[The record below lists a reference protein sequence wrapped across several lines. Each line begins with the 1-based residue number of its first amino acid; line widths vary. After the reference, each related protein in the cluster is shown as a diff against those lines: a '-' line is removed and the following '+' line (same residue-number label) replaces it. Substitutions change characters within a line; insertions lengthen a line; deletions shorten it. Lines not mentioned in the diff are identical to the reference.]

1 MSLDRAIALAQ
12 AAVAADRKGD
22 RSDAKDCFVEAAS
35 QLLAVVKAEPDRT
48 KAAKL
53 AQRMESYV
61 ARAEQLAAVSKPPP
75 PPPKRRPPR
84 ARASTTA
91 NYFSADAAFRRDV
104 ETARQACRAI
114 ERQASDYADAGFG
127 GRRALGRG
135 KGTEAVVGWRR
146 ARELADKVFD
156 GDPSPRDVDQGALGD
171 CWLLSSLSV
180 LAHFP
185 ELVRRVLVT
194 PDLSARGVYACRLCR
209 AGEWR
214 VVYVDELLPVRRD
227 GRAAFC
233 QVATALWPALVEKAR
248 PRRLMSRRWRTATLQ
263 PLANAGVRKDFWV
276 L

>member
-22 RSDAKDCFVEAAS
+22 RSAAKDCFVEAAS

-61 ARAEQLAAVSKPPP
+61 ARAEQLAAVSKPP
-75 PPPKRRPPR
+75 PPR

-156 GDPSPRDVDQGALGD
+156 GDPSPRDVDQGA
-171 CWLLSSLSV
+171 
-180 LAHFP
+180 
-185 ELVRRVLVT
+185 RRGAECT
-194 PDLSARGVYACRLCR
+194 P
-209 AGEWR
+209 
-214 VVYVDELLPVRRD
+214 
-227 GRAAFC
+227 
-233 QVATALWPALVEKAR
+233 
-248 PRRLMSRRWRTATLQ
+248 
-263 PLANAGVRKDFWV
+263 
-276 L
+276 

>member
-22 RSDAKDCFVEAAS
+22 RSAAKDCFVEAAS

-75 PPPKRRPPR
+75 PPKCTR

-156 GDPSPRDVDQGALGD
+156 GDPSPHDVDQGA
-171 CWLLSSLSV
+171 
-180 LAHFP
+180 
-185 ELVRRVLVT
+185 RRGAECT
-194 PDLSARGVYACRLCR
+194 P
-209 AGEWR
+209 
-214 VVYVDELLPVRRD
+214 
-227 GRAAFC
+227 
-233 QVATALWPALVEKAR
+233 
-248 PRRLMSRRWRTATLQ
+248 
-263 PLANAGVRKDFWV
+263 
-276 L
+276 

>member
-22 RSDAKDCFVEAAS
+22 RSAAKDCFVEAAS

-75 PPPKRRPPR
+75 PPPKRQPPR

-135 KGTEAVVGWRR
+135 KGTEAGVGWRR

-156 GDPSPRDVDQGALGD
+156 GDPSPRDVDQGA
-171 CWLLSSLSV
+171 
-180 LAHFP
+180 
-185 ELVRRVLVT
+185 RRGAECT
-194 PDLSARGVYACRLCR
+194 P
-209 AGEWR
+209 
-214 VVYVDELLPVRRD
+214 
-227 GRAAFC
+227 
-233 QVATALWPALVEKAR
+233 
-248 PRRLMSRRWRTATLQ
+248 
-263 PLANAGVRKDFWV
+263 
-276 L
+276 

>member
-22 RSDAKDCFVEAAS
+22 RSAAKDCFVEAAS

-75 PPPKRRPPR
+75 PPPKRQPPR

-135 KGTEAVVGWRR
+135 TGTLAIGKRR
-146 ARELADKVFD
+146 
-156 GDPSPRDVDQGALGD
+156 
-171 CWLLSSLSV
+171 
-180 LAHFP
+180 
-185 ELVRRVLVT
+185 T
-194 PDLSARGVYACRLCR
+194 P
-209 AGEWR
+209 
-214 VVYVDELLPVRRD
+214 
-227 GRAAFC
+227 GR
-233 QVATALWPALVEKAR
+233 
-248 PRRLMSRRWRTATLQ
+248 
-263 PLANAGVRKDFWV
+263 
-276 L
+276 